1 MRTLF
6 ISDTVPYPPNNGK
19 RQRIYH
25 LLKGVARR
33 SEVTL
38 VARTSSAHSEYEL
51 AKAEC
56 LREFCS
62 EVHLLAPSDSQRP
75 CDFSK
80 SQATVPRWRRS
91 AFNHI
96 HPITPALLRSSQSS
110 IGTEFVSRLCAEPY
124 DLIWAETLISMA
136 VLPTNL
142 RHRVVLD
149 LDDIQHRKLA
159 HKLRTASW
167 DKLLPVHAL
176 EFLKLRHVERNLWKL
191 PYELLVCSEG
201 DKRFLNASER
211 VRVVPNGVDMP
222 PESPRRDRHTIR
234 PTILFIGTMSY
245 EPNQDATKFFVKTIF
260 PLIRA
265 ELPNANF
272 LIVGHEPTKEIQA
285 LNSVDGVTVTGSV
298 PSVEN
303 YLRQAAVVVV
313 PIRYGG
319 GTRIKILEAMA
330 HRKAI
335 VSTTVGAEGIDAQ
348 NGKHLLLADEPAA
361 FAQACLLCL
370 RDTAVREQIED
381 EGYSLVRR
389 HYTWDRI
396 ERQVARIVSPETS
409 LTPPLREVEEN
420 SREFQALR

>member
-25 LLKGVARR
+25 LLKGVARK

-38 VARTSSAHSEYEL
+38 VARTSSAQNECEL

-56 LREFCS
+56 LRDFCR
-62 EVHLLAPSDSQRP
+62 EVHLLAPPDSQRP
-75 CDFSK
+75 CDISN
-80 SQATVPRWRRS
+80 SAPTTSRWRRS
-91 AFNHI
+91 AFNHL
-96 HPITPALLRSSQSS
+96 HPLKPALLRSSQSS
-110 IGTEFVSRLCAEPY
+110 IGTEFVRRLCAETF

-136 VLPTNL
+136 VLPSHL
-142 RHRVVLD
+142 RCRIVLD

-159 HKLRTASW
+159 HKLRMASW
-167 DKLLPVHAL
+167 DKFLPVHAL
-176 EFLKLRHVERNLWKL
+176 EFLKLRRVERNLWKL

-201 DKRFLNASER
+201 DKRFLNANDR
-211 VRVVPNGVDMP
+211 VRVVPNGVDLP
-222 PESPRRDRHTIR
+222 AESPRRDRAANH
-234 PTILFIGTMSY
+234 PTIVFIGTMSY
-245 EPNQDATKFFVKTIF
+245 EPNQDAAKFFLKAIF

-265 ELPNANF
+265 ELPNSRF

-298 PSVEN
+298 PSVES

-313 PIRYGG
+313 PIRFGG

-335 VSTTVGAEGIDAQ
+335 ISTTVGAEGIDVQ
-348 NGKHLLLADEPAA
+348 HGKHLLLADEPSA

-370 RDTAVREQIED
+370 REAVVREQIAN

-396 ERQVARIVSPETS
+396 ERQVAEIVSAGAS
-409 LTPPLREVEEN
+409 LAAPLRGIEEN
-420 SREFQALR
+420 EAFQTFR